1 MLRTHKKII
10 FDTSSVVVQLVQQ
23 IIYANIWI
31 VLQAIPRIGADCVEN
46 FHFRSTC
53 PASNCF
59 RFCDDKKRV
68 PQKWIL
74 PIGLLSVYQGLG
86 TSKLATMGLYQV
98 YQVNQT
104 IWWIVKAPCG
114 KPSVLLILSK
124 NKSNLCSNPLL
135 YTDIIIILL
144 LKWDPTL

>member
-1 MLRTHKKII
+1 MLCTHKKII
-10 FDTSSVVVQLVQQ
+10 FDTSSVVEQLVQQ

-104 IWWIVKAPCG
+104 I
-114 KPSVLLILSK
+114 
-124 NKSNLCSNPLL
+124 
-135 YTDIIIILL
+135 
-144 LKWDPTL
+144 